1 MTSEENKAVAHNE
14 PLPMEQT
21 LSSGA
26 KRKRGRPRKYEYG
39 MHELPYSVQHIQSV
53 PPLHSTQ
60 DSSNIRQDGIQIN
73 HTSGGSFGP
82 NIGTIQALP
91 TKQGPANRSS
101 GPRDSVN
108 LVKTS
113 LSQAS
118 IYTSAPLQG
127 NSVKDDIVGKY
138 FVGKMSKK
146 FPGFSLI
153 TVKVKDNQV
162 LKGWIPDENNLR
174 PITPKDD
181 LAPDLPMLRPS
192 QVRKR
197 PSTVYRQAA
206 GPIPVP
212 LEDVTF
218 AKPLQMRRPVE
229 KSFTKHTVPSVP
241 RPHMGSGVVA
251 AVPISVS
258 PSNAESRIFSE
269 QGTEHVNPQPL
280 SAVVPIKS
288 GQPVLASCKEV
299 AGGKTVNEIQTV
311 SESSKHTE
319 ESSGERHLLNVP
331 VMDAIKES
339 LGPKEQPNA
348 TNSKQQTFMEP
359 PESTEQAV
367 QLDTERDISKGAD
380 GSKSEASGGTA
391 PPVEASTAV
400 HNPQGNLLH
409 LLGTFYYYLLFTART
424 NKLAVT
430 LKIKIPVDSHEMK
443 VDNK

>member
-1 MTSEENKAVAHNE
+1 MASEENKAVTPNE
-14 PLPMEQT
+14 PIEAS
-21 LSSGA
+21 SSGS
-26 KRKRGRPRKYEYG
+26 KHKRGRPRKSEYG
-39 MHELPYSVQHIQSV
+39 MHEKPYSVQPIQSV
-53 PPLHSTQ
+53 PPLHSTE
-60 DSSNIRQDGIQIN
+60 DSSNIQQDRIQIN
-73 HTSGGSFGP
+73 HKSGGSVGP
-82 NIGTIQALP
+82 SA
-91 TKQGPANRSS
+91 
-101 GPRDSVN
+101 N

-118 IYTSAPLQG
+118 TYTSASLLS
-127 NSVKDDIVGKY
+127 NSVKDGIVGKY
-138 FVGKMSKK
+138 FVGKMSNKV
-146 FPGFSLI
+146 PGFSLI
-153 TVKVKDNQV
+153 TVKVKDNLV
-162 LKGWIPDENNLR
+162 LKGWIPDESDLR

-181 LAPDLPMLRPS
+181 LAPDLPMLRP
-192 QVRKR
+192 
-197 PSTVYRQAA
+197 
-206 GPIPVP
+206 IP

-359 PESTEQAV
+359 LESTEQAV

-400 HNPQGNLLH
+400 HNPQD
-409 LLGTFYYYLLFTART
+409 
-424 NKLAVT
+424 
-430 LKIKIPVDSHEMK
+430 DSHEMK

>member
-197 PSTVYRQAA
+197 PSTVYRQAS

-319 ESSGERHLLNVP
+319 ESSDHIFCVIIGERHLLNVP

-359 PESTEQAV
+359 PEQAV

-380 GSKSEASGGTA
+380 DSKSEASGGTA

-400 HNPQGNLLH
+400 HNPQD
-409 LLGTFYYYLLFTART
+409 
-424 NKLAVT
+424 
-430 LKIKIPVDSHEMK
+430 DSHEMK